1 MLSVLEEII
10 LSAIYR
16 LKENAYGVTIRNKV
30 SEVTHRDII
39 YGTLYN
45 TLEQLV
51 RKGYVHKDEVI
62 RQGRGEDE
70 AGCCTRSLKAGVQ
83 GFAGR
88 QRAAEE
94 DMAGPPGHDSGIRR
108 WK

>member
-16 LKENAYGVTIRNKV
+16 LKDNAYGVTIRNKV

-51 RKGYVHKDEVI
+51 RKGYIYKL
-62 RQGRGEDE
+62 RGEPTGE
-70 AGCCTRSLKAGVQ
+70 RGGRSRMLYTLSETGIQALQDARELQNKIWQ
-83 GFAGR
+83 GLPDTI
-88 QRAAEE
+88 AEQE
-94 DMAGPPGHDSGIRR
+94 
-108 WK
+108 

>member
-16 LKENAYGVTIRNKV
+16 LKDNAYGVTIRNKV
-30 SEVTHRDII
+30 SEVTHRDLI

-51 RKGYVHKDEVI
+51 RKGYVYKI
-62 RQGRGEDE
+62 QGAPTGERGGRSRMMYTLSE
-70 AGCCTRSLKAGVQ
+70 AGIRALQDARELQNKIWQ
-83 GFAGR
+83 GFPDTI
-88 QRAAEE
+88 AE
-94 DMAGPPGHDSGIRR
+94 
-108 WK
+108 

>member
-16 LKENAYGVTIRNKV
+16 LKDNAYGVTIRNKV
-30 SEVTHRDII
+30 SEVTQRDLI

-51 RKGYVHKDEVI
+51 RMGYIHKL
-62 RQGRGEDE
+62 RGEPTGE
-70 AGCCTRSLKAGVQ
+70 RGGRSRRLCRMLGNYRIRS
-83 GFAGR
+83 GR
-88 QRAAEE
+88 AFQ
-94 DMAGPPGHDSGIRR
+94 IL
-108 WK
+108 